1 MTRTRVVVLAGVFIA
16 VLGIGV
22 TTGTSLFPPALW
34 LGPCL
39 RDWTSPSS
47 YQRRASPLASL
58 RAPVGSGEILLC
70 YGRPSMRH
78 RRIFG
83 GLVPFDSLWRTGAN
97 EPTRLSTSTAISLAG
112 IPLAPGRYSIYSIPR
127 PGTWEIFVSRSTLH
141 WGNDI
146 SPAVRA
152 EEVGHAGVPAV
163 SLSAPVETL
172 TVRASPAAD
181 SLLLTIDWETT
192 STTLPIKAAP

>member
-1 MTRTRVVVLAGVFIA
+1 MSRGRVVLAGVLIA

-22 TTGTSLFPPALW
+22 STGTSLIPPSVW

-47 YQRRASPLASL
+47 YQRRVSPLTRL
-58 RAPVGSGEILLC
+58 RAPVGDGEILLC
-70 YGRPSMRH
+70 YGRPSIRN
-78 RRIFG
+78 RPIFG

-97 EPTRLSTSTAISLAG
+97 EPTRLSTSHAITLAG
-112 IPLAPGRYSIYSIPR
+112 IPLAAGRYSIYSIPR
-127 PGTWEIFVSRSTLH
+127 PGRWEVFVTRSTLH

-152 EEVGHAGVPAV
+152 REVGHASVPTTVLA
-163 SLSAPVETL
+163 APVETL
-172 TVRASPAAD
+172 TVRAAAAAD
-181 SLLLTIDWETT
+181 SLLLSIDWETT
-192 STTLPIKAAP
+192 RATLPIKAAP

>member
-1 MTRTRVVVLAGVFIA
+1 VVLAGVLVA

-22 TTGTSLFPPALW
+22 STGTSLIPPSLW

-58 RAPVGSGEILLC
+58 WAPVGTGEILLC

-78 RRIFG
+78 RPIYG

-97 EPTRLSTSTAISLAG
+97 EPTRLSTGRAISLAG
-112 IPLAPGRYSIYSIPR
+112 IPLPPGRYSIYSIPR
-127 PGTWEIFVSRSTLH
+127 PGMWEIFVSRSTLH

-152 EEVGHAGVPAV
+152 AEVGHARVPTSSLAV
-163 SLSAPVETL
+163 PVETL
-172 TVRASPAAD
+172 TVHASPAAD
-181 SLLLTIDWETT
+181 SLLLSIDWETT
-192 STTLPIKAAP
+192 RATLSIKAAP